1 MNGEAFSS
9 RMDLGLV
16 RDHQTVVRKS
26 GEDQGS
32 DTVNAAYLP
41 ELDLMEAALWFGVVP
56 ISLDARTDLVFVE
69 NGAMTAHRY
78 ILEYLEP
85 HVVTYEP
92 FISKRIFS

>member
-1 MNGEAFSS
+1 
-9 RMDLGLV
+9 
-16 RDHQTVVRKS
+16 VRKS
-26 GEDQGS
+26 GEDQRS
-32 DTVNAAYLP
+32 DTVSADLP